1 MNIAVDQS
9 PGCAST
15 GFSRQRLTMG
25 HMAKSIM
32 PQAARAKICIQSICI
47 PL

>member
-1 MNIAVDQS
+1 
-9 PGCAST
+9 
-15 GFSRQRLTMG
+15 LTMG